1 MAPKVVLVDYG
12 IGNLLSVQRGFEYW
26 GINVETTDNPKTIL
40 TADRVVLPGVGSFRL
55 GMSELVKRG
64 LVDAIRD
71 TAKSG
76 VPLLAICLGMQLLFD
91 YGEEHGPTNGL
102 GIIPGRVSEILPLT
116 SANKKLRVPH
126 IGWNSIYRPSN
137 NSNWED
143 TLLEGLKPQ
152 SEVYFNHSF
161 IAIPDDL
168 GDVEAVCDYGGY
180 LVTSVVR
187 NGATT
192 GCQFHPEKSGE
203 IGLKI
208 LKNFINQ

>member
-26 GINVETTDNPKTIL
+26 GIKVETTDDPKTIM

-55 GMSELVKRG
+55 GMSELIKRG
-64 LVDAIRD
+64 LVDVIRD
-71 TAKSG
+71 VAITG
-76 VPLLAICLGMQLLFD
+76 VPILAICLGMQLMFD

-102 GIIPGRVSEILPLT
+102 GIIPGHVSEISPLT
-116 SANKKLRVPH
+116 SADRKLRVPH
-126 IGWNSIYRPSN
+126 IGWNSIYGPSN
-137 NSNWED
+137 DSTWEG

-161 IAIPDDL
+161 IAIPDDSR
-168 GDVEAVCDYGGY
+168 DIQAVCNYGSY
-180 LVTSVVR
+180 SVTSVVR
-187 NGATT
+187 KGTTT

-208 LKNFINQ
+208 LKNFIN

>member
-102 GIIPGRVSEILPLT
+102 GIISGRVSEISPLT

-126 IGWNSIYRPSN
+126 IGWNSIYGPSN

-161 IAIPDDL
+161 IAIPDDSK
-168 GDVEAVCDYGGY
+168 DVEAVCDYGGY
-180 LVTSVVR
+180 LVTSVVHK
-187 NGATT
+187 GATT
-192 GCQFHPEKSGE
+192 GCQFHPEKSGD